1 MECGS
6 CRSEMPDDARLCNEC
21 GAPLRILCAACDTVN
36 PPSAKFCSHCGGSL
50 IERVHSASIKPVGVS
65 EAERRHLTVMF
76 CDIIGSTEISS
87 RLDPEDLSALI
98 RTYQNRVA
106 ESILSFGGFIAR
118 YVGDGV
124 LIYFGWPRASET
136 DAEQAIRA
144 SLRATE
150 AVATAPIQGEMLRL
164 RIGIASGLV
173 VIGDPIGA
181 GDSRQQT
188 AIGETPNR
196 AARLQALAGPNGVVI
211 DAATRLQ
218 IGGLFDCQDLGKIE
232 LKGLP
237 DAVPAW
243 LVLGERL
250 LGSRFEALH
259 GNTIMP
265 LVGRNQELEL
275 LLRRWRQAKAGE
287 GQVVLLV
294 GDPGIGKSRLITAV
308 VDELSQEAPTR
319 LRYFCSPHQSDSA
332 LRPFIS
338 QLERAS
344 GFAQSDTAEDRLEK
358 LDNLLKLTHT
368 SGEDAALIADL
379 LSLPRHG
386 RYPTHDL
393 SPQRRRQRT
402 LDALVGQFDRLTLDG
417 PVLMTFEDAHWADP
431 TSLELLGHIVV
442 LLQQMR
448 GLAIVSY
455 RPEFVPPWAGESHA
469 TSLTLS
475 RLSVGDAATLVQR
488 IAGDAAIAGEVVA
501 EIVARADGVP
511 LFLEELTKTVLESDR
526 EDVSNQLALMPNAAA
541 TVPATLYTSLLSRLD
556 RLRPGKM
563 VAQIG
568 AAIGREFSYELVAAI
583 AEVPAWELRQ
593 ALDQLI
599 ASGLIFSRGVP
610 PNVTYLFK
618 HALVV
623 DVAYGTLLRG
633 RRHELHT
640 RIARLLEEGQPEEV
654 EAQPELLAYHLTR
667 AGLAEKAVRYWLRAG
682 ERAAS
687 AAANKEAIS
696 HLQTG
701 IGLLGELADSPEKL
715 RLERDLNSAVLA
727 VLQARHG
734 YGADIVGRAA
744 NRALD
749 LSRQTGDAAKHA
761 EVLWHAWVY
770 RWWSGDRNAEIL
782 AQELLELGE
791 RVEDPKAAISAHVP
805 AGLNDLFDGHPIGAQ
820 RHLALAARKYEN
832 LGGSQIT
839 FRYGFEFGAIAYA
852 FGAWSLAILGYLDQ
866 AQAGLQTAAEIVEQA
881 RQPFSTARGSNLCSA
896 ICSVWRDWPAA
907 REFGERA
914 LRAADEHGFEMV
926 TASSSVVR
934 GVAQAMLNPKFPV
947 PTEVRDGLE
956 RYGQSGAKRQMT
968 YLLTLSAE
976 VSLVRGNW
984 DGGLQALLEAEAVIA
999 QTGERQVEAEVHRL
1013 RGDLLV
1019 GLGRGDAG
1027 THLMRALEIARAQQA
1042 RLFEL
1047 RAARSLAWLW
1057 FNQGKVQEAR
1067 TVLTPIYDWFTEGF
1081 DMPDLLEARELV
1093 TKLANRSA

>member
-1 MECGS
+1 
-6 CRSEMPDDARLCNEC
+6 MPDGARFCNEC
-21 GAPLRILCAACDTVN
+21 GALLRILCAACDAAN

-50 IERVHSASIKPVGVS
+50 IERLNSASIKPVGAS
-65 EAERRHLTVMF
+65 EAERRQLTVMF

-106 ESILSFGGFIAR
+106 ESILPFGGFIAR

-144 SLRATE
+144 ALRATE

-196 AARLQALAGPNGVVI
+196 AARLQALAGPNGVVV

-218 IGGLFDCQDLGKIE
+218 IGDLFDCQDLGRIE

-237 DAVPAW
+237 DAVSAW
-243 LVLGERL
+243 RVLGERL

-259 GNTIMP
+259 GNTMMP

-275 LLRRWRQAKAGE
+275 LLRRWGKAKSGE
-287 GQVVLLV
+287 GQLVVLV
-294 GDPGIGKSRLITAV
+294 GDPGIGKSRLITALL
-308 VDELSQEAPTR
+308 DELSQEAPTR
-319 LRYFCSPHQSDSA
+319 LRYFCSPHHTDSA

-344 GFAQSDTAEDRLEK
+344 GFARNDTVEDRLEK
-358 LDNLLKLTHT
+358 LDNLLSQTNT
-368 SGEDAALIADL
+368 SGEDVGLIADL

-386 RYPTHDL
+386 RYPAHDL

-402 LDALVGQFDRLTLDG
+402 LDALVGQFDRLTLDR
-417 PVLMTFEDAHWADP
+417 PVLMIFEDAHWADP
-431 TSLELLGHIVV
+431 TSLELLSHIVSI
-442 LLQQMR
+442 LQRSR

-455 RPEFVPPWAGESHA
+455 RPEFVPPWTSQSHA
-469 TSLTLS
+469 ASLTLS

-488 IAGDAAIAGEVVA
+488 IVGEAALGEEVVA
-501 EIVARADGVP
+501 EIVERADGVP
-511 LFLEELTKTVLESDR
+511 LFLEELTKTVLEFDR
-526 EDVSNQLALMPNAAA
+526 GGAANQLSLVPNAAA
-541 TVPATLYTSLLSRLD
+541 TVPPTLYTSLLSRLD
-556 RLRPGKM
+556 RLRPGKF

-568 AAIGREFSYELVAAI
+568 AAIGREFSYELVAAV
-583 AEVPAWELRQ
+583 AAMPDRELQQ
-593 ALDQLI
+593 AFDQLT

-610 PNVTYLFK
+610 PNATYLFK

-640 RIARLLEEGQPEEV
+640 QIARLLEERQPEEV

-682 ERAAS
+682 ERAAA

-701 IGLLGELADSPEKL
+701 VGLLSELADSPEKL
-715 RLERDLNSAVLA
+715 RLERDLNSAMLA

-744 NRALD
+744 NHALD
-749 LSRQTGDAAKHA
+749 LCRRTGDAAKHA
-761 EVLWHAWVY
+761 EVLWHAWLY
-770 RWWSGDRNAEIL
+770 CWCSGDHPGAETL
-782 AQELLELGE
+782 ARELLELADHADD
-791 RVEDPKAAISAHVP
+791 RKAVISAHIP
-805 AGLNDLFDGHPIGAQ
+805 AGLNNLSVGRPTDAR
-820 RHLALAARKYEN
+820 RHLSQAVQRYEEF
-832 LGGSQIT
+832 GRGEVT
-839 FRYGFEFGAIAYA
+839 FRYGMEFGGIAYA
-852 FGAWSLAILGYLDQ
+852 FEAWSLAILGYLDQ
-866 AQAGLQTAAEIVEQA
+866 AHASIRMAVEIVE
-881 RQPFSTARGSNLCSA
+881 RVKHPFVTARGYNLCSA
-896 ICSVWRDWPAA
+896 VSSVCKTWRIAQ
-907 REFGERA
+907 EFGDRA
-914 LRAADEHGFEMV
+914 VWAADEHGFEMV
-926 TASSSVVR
+926 VGSSSVVR
-934 GVAQAMLNPKFPV
+934 GVAQTMLQPELPIPADIRN
-947 PTEVRDGLE
+947 GLN
-956 RYGQSGAKRQMT
+956 RYGRTGARIQMPF
-968 YLLTLSAE
+968 LLTLSAE
-976 VSLVRGNW
+976 VSLARGNW
-984 DGGLQALLEAEAVIA
+984 EGGLQALLEAEAVIH
-999 QTGERQVEAEVHRL
+999 QTGERHVEAEVHRL

-1019 GLGRGDAG
+1019 GLGRGDAE
-1027 THLMRALEIARAQQA
+1027 THLTRALEIAQAQQA

-1047 RAARSLAWLW
+1047 RAARSLASLW
-1057 FNQGKVQEAR
+1057 FNQGRVQEAR
-1067 TVLTPIYDWFTEGF
+1067 AVLTPICDWFTEGF

-1093 TKLANRSA
+1093 VQFAN